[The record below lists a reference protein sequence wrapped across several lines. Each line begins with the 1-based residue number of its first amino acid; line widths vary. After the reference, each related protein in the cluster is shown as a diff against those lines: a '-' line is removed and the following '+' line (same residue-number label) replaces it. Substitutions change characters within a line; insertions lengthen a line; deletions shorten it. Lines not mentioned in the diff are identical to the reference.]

1 MINLNNS
8 DFYNGFKKKH
18 VWLNI
23 AKTEIKFKFKRTK
36 LGPLW
41 ITIGTA
47 IFIVVLSII
56 TGAFFADDLDVR
68 VPYITTGLIIWSLI
82 FSCINESS
90 GVFSGRVGLIQN
102 IPMEKSILIYV
113 MLSKSVITFLF
124 NFILYIICLIF
135 FKINIGFN
143 SLYFILGFL
152 ILVLSLFF
160 LSSIISILTTRFRDL
175 APITSSILT
184 VLFFLTPIWWNVEY
198 FPDRAVFAKF
208 NIFYHYLEITRR
220 PLLGEFA
227 SLNSWIITLIT
238 LIILAVFAS
247 ILFEKKK
254 NKIAYW
260 A

>member
-1 MINLNNS
+1 M
-8 DFYNGFKKKH
+8 
-18 VWLNI
+18 NI